1 MKIRTLVMMGLALVS
16 IGLVAMTIFGTITWR
31 SIERQADINDAL
43 QDHYEQVQGM
53 ASAIDYLTLVY
64 SDIEII
70 RALAKDARA
79 LAAELNRFDHALSRL
94 AKKHLLE
101 IGLMG
106 DDLTENIPLLSTA
119 PTRVDNQEAIILLS
133 RQVRIHH
140 TGAREALSALRNLH
154 DRQLRAQMNA
164 SIAALAFVSLGFALL
179 VLVTA
184 FLVQRRLTGPIRQI
198 DRGMREFSQGNLDAR
213 INLDS
218 KDEFGQLAR
227 TFNAMAEA
235 RQKYQQALRERNK
248 ELNCLYQVLEL
259 TTDSELQYDQIGEQ
273 IAQLIP
279 VSLQHSDL
287 AVARVVLGSDQEH
300 VSQNWTEPVAA
311 ITRHITVDGQVVGLV
326 EFGYREWPPGAST
339 EEQAFL
345 GEEHDLINGI
355 ALHLGRMI
363 KHRRLN
369 ESLARTDRLRAVG
382 ELTGGISH
390 DFNNLLTVILGN
402 AELLEENLAGQPDAQ
417 LAAMITA
424 AAQRGSEL
432 TQRLLAFSR
441 RQALEPKSVDL
452 NRMLA
457 EMHDMLVRSLG
468 ENIEINLRLADD
480 LWPALVDPAQ
490 LESAILNLCLN
501 ARDAMS
507 SGGHL
512 TLETDNLILDADY
525 AAEQDELQP
534 GAYVML
540 AVTDN
545 GAGIDAEDLA
555 HVFEPFFTTKSSGTG
570 LGLSMVFGL
579 VKQSQGHI
587 RIYSEKDE
595 GTTVRLYLPRAGEAA
610 EWQDAL
616 PDEVTDADARETIL
630 VVEDNE
636 LVRSYAAARLS
647 QWGYQ
652 VIEAASGGEAL
663 EVIKKHPDIDLLFTD
678 VVMPGISGR
687 ELVSRAL
694 EIRPDLKVLYTS
706 GYTENAIVH
715 QGRLDA
721 GVNLLSKPYR
731 ASELQRRIR
740 QALDQ

>member
-1 MKIRTLVMMGLALVS
+1 VKIRTMVMMGLALV
-16 IGLVAMTIFGTITWR
+16 IFGLMALSIFGTITWR
-31 SIERQADINDAL
+31 SIERQVAINDAL
-43 QDHYEQVQGM
+43 QNHYEQVQAM
-53 ASAIDYLTLVY
+53 AATIDYLTLVH

-70 RALAKDARA
+70 RALARDARA
-79 LAAELNRFDHALSRL
+79 LANELNRYDHALSRL
-94 AKKHLLE
+94 ATKHLLE
-101 IGLMG
+101 IGLIG
-106 DDLTENIPLLSTA
+106 DQLIENMPLLTTT
-119 PTRVDNQEAIILLS
+119 PTRVDNQEVITLLS

-140 TGAREALSALRNLH
+140 AGSREALSALRDLH
-154 DRQLRAQMNA
+154 DGQLRQQMNT
-164 SIAALAFVSLGFALL
+164 SISALAIVSLGFALM

-198 DRGMREFSQGNLDAR
+198 ERAMREFSRGNLDAR

-218 KDEFGQLAR
+218 GDEFGQLAS
-227 TFNAMAEA
+227 TFNAMAESRA
-235 RQKYQQALRERNK
+235 KYQRDLGERNK

-259 TTDSELQYDQIGEQ
+259 TTDSQLDDDQIGEEV
-273 IAQLIP
+273 ARLIP
-279 VSLQHSDL
+279 ISLQHSDL
-287 AVARVVLGSDQEH
+287 AVARVILGSDQEH
-300 VSQNWTEPVAA
+300 VSPNWTEPIAT
-311 ITRHITVDGQVVGLV
+311 ISRRISVDGQVVGLV
-326 EFGYREWPPGAST
+326 EFGYREWPHGTAT

-345 GEEHDLINGI
+345 GEEHDLVNGI

-402 AELLEENLAGQPDAQ
+402 AELLEENLAGRPDAQ

-441 RQALEPKSVDL
+441 RQALEPRSVDL
-452 NRMLA
+452 NRMLP

-512 TLETDNLILDADY
+512 TLETDNIILDADY
-525 AAEQDELQP
+525 AADQDELQP

-540 AVTDN
+540 AVSDN
-545 GAGIDAEDLA
+545 GAGIEAEDLA
-555 HVFEPFFTTKSSGTG
+555 HVFEPFYTTKADGTG

-587 RIYSEKDE
+587 RIYSEPGE

-610 EWQDAL
+610 EWQDAV
-616 PDEVTDADARETIL
+616 PEAFTDANARETIL

-636 LVRSYAAARLS
+636 LVRNYAAARIR

-663 EVIKKHPDIDLLFTD
+663 QVIRKHPDIDLLFTD

-687 ELVSRAL
+687 ELVDRAL
-694 EIRPDLKVLYTS
+694 EFKPDLKVLYTS

-715 QGRLDA
+715 HGRLDA

-731 ASELQRRIR
+731 ASELRRRIR
-740 QALDQ
+740 QTLEQ